1 MSLFDKNGNAIETH
15 VATVSSY
22 DAMTGEFIDT
32 YDVRIIDGTGIPAFS
47 TLTIAPEPEK
57 GFAHIWNGQSW
68 DAVPDYRGMTAY
80 IKESGAGVT
89 VRDIGELAETLTLIK
104 PLTPFDKWDGM
115 QWVTDTDAQH
125 ASDVATADA
134 EKQSRIDQ
142 ANDYMN
148 NKQWPGKSAL
158 GRMKDTEKG
167 QYNLWLD
174 YLDALEAVDTSSAPD
189 IKWPTPP
196 AH

>member
-1 MSLFDKNGNAIETH
+1 M
-15 VATVSSY
+15 
-22 DAMTGEFIDT
+22 
-32 YDVRIIDGTGIPAFS
+32 
-47 TLTIAPEPEK
+47 
-57 GFAHIWNGQSW
+57 SW
-68 DAVPDYRGMTAY
+68 DVVPDFRGMTAY
-80 IKESGAGVT
+80 IKESGEVVT
-89 VRDIGELAETLTLIK
+89 VSDIGELAETLTLIK

>member
-1 MSLFDKNGNAIETH
+1 MSLFDKNGNATETH

-57 GFAHIWNGQSW
+57 GFAYIWNGRSW

-104 PLTPFDKWDGM
+104 PLTPFDKWDGSE
-115 QWVTDTDAQH
+115 WVTDIEAQRIASIADTEREKLRLKAVADDEVSWRQDAVD
-125 ASDVATADA
+125 AGIAMAEETAA
-134 EKQSRIDQ
+134 LSEWKKYRVMLMRIDTT
-142 ANDYMN
+142 
-148 NKQWPGKSAL
+148 KP
-158 GRMKDTEKG
+158 
-167 QYNLWLD
+167 
-174 YLDALEAVDTSSAPD
+174 V
-189 IKWPTPP
+189 WPTPP
-196 AH
+196 GEQAS

>member
-1 MSLFDKNGNAIETH
+1 MSLFDKNGNATETH

-57 GFAHIWNGQSW
+57 GFAYIWNGLSW
-68 DAVPDYRGMTAY
+68 DAVPDFRGMTAY
-80 IKESGAGVT
+80 IKESVEVVT

-196 AH
+196 AQ

>member
-1 MSLFDKNGNAIETH
+1 
-15 VATVSSY
+15 ATVSSY

-47 TLTIAPEPEK
+47 TLTIAPEPKK
-57 GFAHIWNGQSW
+57 GFAYIWNGLSW
-68 DAVPDYRGMTAY
+68 DAAPDFRGMTAY
-80 IKESGAGVT
+80 IKESGEVVT
-89 VRDIGELAETLTLIK
+89 VSDIGELAETLTLIK

-115 QWVTDTDAQH
+115 QWVTDTDAQN

>member
-1 MSLFDKNGNAIETH
+1 MSLFDKNGNATETH

-80 IKESGAGVT
+80 IKESGEAVT
-89 VRDIGELAETLTLIK
+89 VRDIGELAETLTLKK

-115 QWVTDTDAQH
+115 QWVTDTEAQRI
-125 ASDVATADA
+125 ATIADA
-134 EKQSRIDQ
+134 EREKLRLKAVADDEISWRQDAVDAGIATAEETAALSEWKKYRVLLMRIDT
-142 ANDYMN
+142 AN
-148 NKQWPGKSAL
+148 P
-158 GRMKDTEKG
+158 
-167 QYNLWLD
+167 
-174 YLDALEAVDTSSAPD
+174 V
-189 IKWPTPP
+189 WPTPP
-196 AH
+196 GGQAS